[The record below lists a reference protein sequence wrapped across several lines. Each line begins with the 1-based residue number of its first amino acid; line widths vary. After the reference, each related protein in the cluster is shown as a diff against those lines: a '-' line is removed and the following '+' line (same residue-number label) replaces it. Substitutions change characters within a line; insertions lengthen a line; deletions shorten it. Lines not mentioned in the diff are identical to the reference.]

1 MNKNLILVRGL
12 PGSGKS
18 TFAHLISDTVFEADM
33 FFINKETGEYQFDRE
48 KLSQAHQW
56 CHSQVVDAMIAERPL
71 IVVSNT
77 FCKQWEMIAY
87 INLACIYDYTVTE
100 VTMTQPVRESI
111 HGVPEEV
118 IERMKATWNT

>member
-1 MNKNLILVRGL
+1 MRNLILVRGL

-33 FFINKETGEYQFDRE
+33 FFINVFGEYCFD
-48 KLSQAHQW
+48 KDLLSKAHQW
-56 CHSQVVDAMIAERPL
+56 CQAQVMDAMIEQKPL

-77 FCKQWEMIAY
+77 FCRKWEMLVY
-87 INLACIYDYTVTE
+87 VKLAEIYGYQVTE
-100 VTMTQPVRESI
+100 VTMTQPVRRNV

>member
-1 MNKNLILVRGL
+1 MKNLILVRGL

-18 TFAHLISDTVFEADM
+18 TFAHLISDTVFEADEYFM
-33 FFINKETGEYQFDRE
+33 RDGNYNFDKEQ
-48 KLSQAHQW
+48 LPNAHHW
-56 CHSQVVDAMIAERPL
+56 CKAQVIAAMIEQKPL

-77 FCKQWEMIAY
+77 MCRKWEMIAY
-87 INLACIYDYTVTE
+87 VQLAKAYDYTVTE
-100 VTMTQPVRESI
+100 VTMTQPLRPNV